1 MNEYLAVAEFL
12 KATGPYGLVAILG
25 WAFWRVSE
33 KKDEQMKAL
42 FDRVST
48 LAEEQTSALVKVES
62 ALSSLRDAIDGLRS
76 NGKSHHRISL
86 D

>member
-1 MNEYLAVAEFL
+1 VAEFL

-42 FDRVST
+42 FDRVSA